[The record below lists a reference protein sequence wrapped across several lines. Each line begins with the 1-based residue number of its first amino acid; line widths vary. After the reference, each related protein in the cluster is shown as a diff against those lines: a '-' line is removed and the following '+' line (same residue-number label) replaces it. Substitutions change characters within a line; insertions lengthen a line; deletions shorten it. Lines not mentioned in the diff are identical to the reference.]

1 MNKLVDETYIIILGL
16 VVIYIL
22 LGAFV
27 LETYEFRDSDFVII
41 VVFIFESVRYFARK
55 DSQ

>member
-55 DSQ
+55 DMQ